1 MTESEEHLES
11 AAAIAGESSA
21 VPFDERYF
29 EGITQVLLLVGGHE
43 RVPRTSLTVKARNH
57 RSMVEDCIERFKC
70 LIRKSFEWFPK
81 YLELRIQV
89 MLTYI
94 RSMCH

>member
-11 AAAIAGESSA
+11 AAATAGESSA

-43 RVPRTSLTVKARNH
+43 RVPKTSLTGKARNH
-57 RSMVEDCIERFKC
+57 RSMVEDCIERSKC
-70 LIRKSFEWFPK
+70 LIRKSLEWFPK
-81 YLELRIQV
+81 YLEQRIQV
-89 MLTYI
+89 MLSYI
-94 RSMCH
+94 RPLYH